1 MDISN
6 SLSARVLMKDTD
18 KDLKWLRIIQLRDFA
33 CFLKAQELPFQLK
46 NKASLKLA
54 LQLLVRGLA

>member
-1 MDISN
+1 
-6 SLSARVLMKDTD
+6 MKDTD